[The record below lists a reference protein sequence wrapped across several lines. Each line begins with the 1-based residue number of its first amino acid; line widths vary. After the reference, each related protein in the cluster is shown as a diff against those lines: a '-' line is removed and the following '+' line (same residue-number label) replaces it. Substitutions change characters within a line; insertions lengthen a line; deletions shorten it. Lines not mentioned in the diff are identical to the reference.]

1 MGKFTDKIVVITGGA
16 QPNSLAMAKMYA
28 QEDAKAVI
36 VLCESIEKTEA
47 LVRDQ
52 GAACQALECN
62 IADFADVTRCFDA
75 IKAQVGFVDILICNP
90 NMECKKTLLETTP
103 EEWNQVLAVNVHSLF
118 YCCKQVYAD
127 FKERR
132 TGKLILFSDND
143 AFGVVGNA
151 AHAITMASALGY
163 IGTCSREG
171 EKYGVTCN
179 LLTPTPGATAED
191 VAKTVALL
199 TSEEGR
205 PFHGQV
211 IKVIKDWTKG

>member
-1 MGKFTDKIVVITGGA
+1 MGKFTDKIVVITGGV
-16 QPNSLAMAKMYA
+16 QPNSLAMAKKFA
-28 QEDAKAVI
+28 QEGAKSVI
-36 VLCESIEKTEA
+36 VLCESIENTEA

-52 GAACQALECN
+52 GAVCQALECN

-75 IKAQVGFVDILICNP
+75 IKAQVGFVDILVCNP
-90 NMECKKTLLETTP
+90 NAECKKTLLETTP
-103 EEWNQVLAVNVHSLF
+103 EEYNQVLAINVHSLF
-118 YCCKQVYAD
+118 YCTKQVYAD

-143 AFGVVGNA
+143 AFGVAGNA

-163 IGTCSREG
+163 IGSCSREG

-179 LLTPTPGATAED
+179 LVTPTAGCTPED
-191 VAKTVALL
+191 VANTVALL

>member
-16 QPNSLAMAKMYA
+16 QPNSLAMAKKFA

-143 AFGVVGNA
+143 AFGVAGNA

>member
-1 MGKFTDKIVVITGGA
+1 MGKFTDKIVVITGGV
-16 QPNSLAMAKMYA
+16 QPNSLAMAKKFA

-36 VLCESIEKTEA
+36 VLCESIENTEA
-47 LVRDQ
+47 LIRDQ

-90 NMECKKTLLETTP
+90 NMEYKKTLLETTP
-103 EEWNQVLAVNVHSLF
+103 EEWNQILAVNVHSLF
-118 YCCKQVYAD
+118 YCTKQVFAD

-143 AFGVVGNA
+143 AFGVAGNA

-163 IGTCSREG
+163 IGTCSRES

-199 TSEEGR
+199 ASEEGR
-205 PFHGQV
+205 PFHGQA

>member
-1 MGKFTDKIVVITGGA
+1 MGKFTDKIAVITGGN
-16 QPNSLAMAKMYA
+16 QPASLAIAKKYTEEGA
-28 QEDAKAVI
+28 KVVVLVKDAAADAADVQ
-36 VLCESIEKTEA
+36 A
-47 LVRDQ
+47 Q
-52 GAACQALECN
+52 GAVAYQCN
-62 IADFADVTRCFDA
+62 IADFADVTACFDK
-75 IKAQVGFVDILICNP
+75 IKAELGNVDILVCNP
-90 NMECKKTLLETTP
+90 NLEYKKTLLETTP
-103 EEWNQVLAVNVHSLF
+103 EEWNEVLSVNVHSLF

-143 AFGVVGNA
+143 AFGVAGNA

-179 LLTPTPGATAED
+179 LLTPTPGCTPED
-191 VAKTVALL
+191 IANTVALL